1 MVQWLGLP
9 CFSLLRAGLGPI
21 PGSGTKIPQA
31 KMWPKKKK
39 KKKRRCTGKIQ
50 VHREKEEEAL

>member
-31 KMWPKKKK
+31 TMCPPPK